1 MASLMKGAVGVNS
14 ASRLEFRVWCAGVG
28 TRLGAWARR
37 EGGREDGS
45 ERGRQGGICRRM
57 AWGRLIQAEPRAD
70 LRVARR
76 SVAHRG
82 VARHNPSHFSLGQC
96 LQCLLRAE
104 SVAWEN
110 GSSRKNTCPNIE
122 YARARARASEPSAD
136 SAPSGSSE
144 LDRRSPPAEGAHSS
158 TSCASL
164 MLFSSC
170 GTAGRNRASGR
181 VQAAA
186 GRRRAH
192 HVWEDN
198 EGYDLVHVKLEQHAG
213 DLSGARRIHRLPHAR
228 GAGIPVWFLSDERQ

>member
-1 MASLMKGAVGVNS
+1 MAGG
-14 ASRLEFRVWCAGVG
+14 
-28 TRLGAWARR
+28 RLG
-37 EGGREDGS
+37 
-45 ERGRQGGICRRM
+45 
-57 AWGRLIQAEPRAD
+57 QAEPRAD
-70 LRVARR
+70 LSVARR
-76 SVAHRG
+76 GVAHRG
-82 VARHNPSHFSLGQC
+82 VARCNPSHRSRR
-96 LQCLLRAE
+96 LQCILRAE

-144 LDRRSPPAEGAHSS
+144 LDRRSPPVEGAHSS

-186 GRRRAH
+186 GRGQAH
-192 HVWEDN
+192 HVGEDN
-198 EGYDLVHVKLEQHAG
+198 SRYDLVHVKLEQHAG
-213 DLSGARRIHRLPHAR
+213 DLSGARRIHRLPHTRGGGTLFGFQVMSDSIGAQPAR
-228 GAGIPVWFLSDERQ
+228 LDRKIEK